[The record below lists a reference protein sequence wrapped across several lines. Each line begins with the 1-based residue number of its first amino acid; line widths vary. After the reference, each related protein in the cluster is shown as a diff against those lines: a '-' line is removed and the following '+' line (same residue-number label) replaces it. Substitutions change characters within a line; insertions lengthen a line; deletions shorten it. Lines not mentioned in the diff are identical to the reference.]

1 MQHHW
6 LNKKQNKNLIIFFA
20 GWSFDYKPFE
30 FLDCGEVDVLM
41 FYDYSNLDFE
51 SHLDVA
57 NINENYEQI
66 ALIAWSMGV
75 FAAYEL
81 RDKLPEFTHKIAI
94 NGTPYPVHN
103 DWGIPL
109 KTFDLTLKHVQTGL
123 GGRFYKNIFKTEEE
137 FNRYMLSPVLR
148 TLENRADELRA
159 LDTHIKARTT
169 IYRGFYDIA
178 IISNTDKIIP
188 SKNQEIFWSEQVQC
202 HKNKSTHHLS
212 KLTYIKTLESGH
224 FPFYNYK
231 SWDEILKCK

>member
-30 FLDCGEVDVLM
+30 FLDCGELDVLM
-41 FYDYSNLDFE
+41 FYDYNNLDLTNYPE
-51 SHLDVA
+51 IA
-57 NINENYEQI
+57 NIKDNYKQTS
-66 ALIAWSMGV
+66 LIAWSMGV

-81 RDKLPEFTHKIAI
+81 RDKLPEFTHKIAV

-109 KTFDLTLKHVQTGL
+109 KTFDLTLKHVESGL

-137 FNRYMLSPVLR
+137 FNRYMHSPVLR
-148 TLENRADELRA
+148 TLENRAEELRA
-159 LDTHIKARTT
+159 LDRHIKAIT
-169 IYRGFYDIA
+169 IDYREFYDIA
-178 IISNTDKIIP
+178 IISNNDKIIP
-188 SKNQEIFWSEQVQC
+188 SKNQENFWSE
-202 HKNKSTHHLS
+202 
-212 KLTYIKTLESGH
+212 YIYVKTLESGH